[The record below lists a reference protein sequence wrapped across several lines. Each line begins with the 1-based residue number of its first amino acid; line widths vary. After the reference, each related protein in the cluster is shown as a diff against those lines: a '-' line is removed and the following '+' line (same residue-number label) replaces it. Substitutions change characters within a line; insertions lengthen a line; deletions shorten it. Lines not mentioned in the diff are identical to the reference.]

1 MNLPSELQSR
11 LVVCLRDYVDNDD
24 VNLGDPENATWIE
37 ILENAQAALAEVD
50 RVTSENPAG
59 PRRAI
64 RINRIDGTHEDLE
77 LSKAAS
83 VDTKASMINL
93 DRLNDGTW
101 RLIYDRNLIPDI
113 TQVASLE
120 IIREN

>member
-1 MNLPSELQSR
+1 M
-11 LVVCLRDYVDNDD
+11 CLRDYVDNDD